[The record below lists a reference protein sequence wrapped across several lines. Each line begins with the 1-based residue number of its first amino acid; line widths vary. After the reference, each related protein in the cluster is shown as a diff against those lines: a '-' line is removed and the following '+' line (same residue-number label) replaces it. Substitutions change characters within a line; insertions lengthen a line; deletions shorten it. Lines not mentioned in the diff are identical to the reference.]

1 MGPVPDNSRLNFRR
15 AFVIDDDASIVDLVS
30 DALAARDF
38 SIEGFTTA
46 KPALAA
52 LGPDH
57 HPAII
62 FLDVALLHSDAI
74 DVLIGLGEE
83 NYTGVVVLMSAG
95 RPQLIEAV
103 QRLGTRHGVK
113 LAPPLA
119 KPIEREAILQALAG
133 MKSAIDAPQPRRM
146 TAKG

>member
-1 MGPVPDNSRLNFRR
+1 MAAQGSPTSRLNFRR
-15 AFVIDDDASIVDLVS
+15 AFVIDDDASIVALVT
-30 DALAARDF
+30 DTLTTCDF
-38 SIEGFTTA
+38 STEGFTTA

-52 LGPDH
+52 LGSD

-83 NYTGVVVLMSAG
+83 NYGGVVSLMSAG

-119 KPIEREAILQALAG
+119 KPIERGAILQALDG

-146 TAKG
+146 SAKS

>member
-1 MGPVPDNSRLNFRR
+1 MESKPNASRLNFRR
-15 AFVIDDDASIVDLVS
+15 AFVIDDDVSVVQFVSETLASH
-30 DALAARDF
+30 DF
-38 SIEGFTTA
+38 STESFATA

-52 LGPDH
+52 LGSD

-74 DVLIGLGEE
+74 DVLVGLGEE
-83 NYTGVVVLMSAG
+83 EYCGIVVLMSAG

-103 QRLGTRHGVK
+103 QRLGVRHGVK
-113 LAPPLA
+113 LAPPLS
-119 KPIEREAILQALAG
+119 KPIERENIVHAVAG

-146 TAKG
+146 SAKG